1 MGNGIAALVNLG
13 GVLTF
18 VFMMAQPAAAVNFT
32 NPAAIIIPEVGPASP
47 YPSIITVTGV
57 VGATSDVN
65 VTLMSV
71 SHTFPEDVGVLLVG
85 PGGQTVVLM
94 NGAGGV
100 TAGGVTPVVNANITL
115 DDQAPTDLPASGEI
129 PSGSYRP
136 TNFFPAEIFPPPAPG
151 APYGALLSV
160 FNSTN
165 PNGTWSLFVNDFAAG
180 DSGTI
185 SGGWTL
191 SVLTVTALPE
201 PSTLLLL
208 GSGLLAIAAW
218 MRRKEASS
226 R

>member
-18 VFMMAQPAAAVNFT
+18 VFTMAQPAAAVNFS
-32 NPAAIIIPEVGPASP
+32 NPAAIIIPELGPASP

-57 VGATSDVN
+57 VGAISDVN
-65 VTLMSV
+65 VTLMGF
-71 SHTFPEDVGVLLVG
+71 SHTFPNDVGVLLVG
-85 PGGQTVVLM
+85 PGGQRVVLM
-94 NGAGGV
+94 DGAGGF
-100 TAGGVTPVVNANITL
+100 TPVVNANITL
-115 DDQAPTDLPASGEI
+115 DDQAPTNLPASGGI

-136 TNFFPAEIFPPPAPG
+136 TNFFPADIFPPPAPG

-165 PNGTWSLFVNDFAAG
+165 PNGTWSLFVNDFAEE

-191 SVLTVTALPE
+191 SVLSVTAVPE
-201 PSTLLLL
+201 PSILLLL

-218 MRRKEASS
+218 MRQKEASS

>member
-18 VFMMAQPAAAVNFT
+18 VFTMAQPAAAINFS
-32 NPAAIIIPEVGPASP
+32 NPAAIIIPELGPANP
-47 YPSIITVTGV
+47 YPSIITVTSV
-57 VGATSDVN
+57 VGAISDVN
-65 VTLMSV
+65 VTLTGF
-71 SHTFPEDVGVLLVG
+71 SHTFPSDVGVLLVG
-85 PGGQTVVLM
+85 PGGQRVVLM
-94 NGAGGV
+94 DGAGGF
-100 TAGGVTPVVNANITL
+100 TTVVNANITL
-115 DDQAPTDLPASGEI
+115 DDQAPINLPASDGI

-136 TNFFPAEIFPPPAPG
+136 TNFFPADIFPPPAPG

-160 FNSTN
+160 FNGTN
-165 PNGTWSLFVNDFAAG
+165 PNGTWSLFVNDFVAE

-191 SVLTVTALPE
+191 SVLTVTAVPE

-218 MRRKEASS
+218 MRRKEASN